1 MVCLIG
7 IGGRGCLLVNNAI
20 GTKEMAHWIKHLLW
34 KYEDL
39 SSDPSTHIQAKQS
52 GWCTSLKTVPGS
64 GRDERAFVSC
74 WPDSI
79 DNRESSKLKE
89 RPCLRNS
96 CGVIEA
102 NIRHGTPASAFV
114 CMLACAHTYT
124 HTYMHKTKS
133 AAAVSF
139 PEGSIP

>member
-1 MVCLIG
+1 MAV
-7 IGGRGCLLVNNAI
+7 GGRGCLSVNNAI

-74 WPDSI
+74 WARQHT
-79 DNRESSKLKE
+79 DNRESSKLRE

-102 NIRHGTPASAFV
+102 NIRHGTPAFAFV
-114 CMLACAHTYT
+114 CTDKHACAHTYT

-133 AAAVSF
+133 AAAMSF